1 MTIIRSRLMLAVL
14 LIALPMPLGALA
26 AEVPV
31 PERVFRDVEGDPL
44 PFQTDGEAEVF
55 LLTAQVTSQRDIGT
69 GVTKPK
75 QLVLEKDGLRVHA
88 AFNYVEV
95 EGDNKK
101 LADGTTEMFFIDS
114 YRSDIATYRLSRMLG
129 LEMIPP
135 GVERQIDGVD
145 GVVRLWIEHLESY
158 QDWLD
163 EGNSGT
169 PGSLYLQRQLRDQ
182 IAFDLLIR
190 NTDRNQSNINWDPD
204 NNLWMIDQTRS
215 LGRDPS
221 LRSAEKKKFKGCS
234 RALYEGAKALK
245 EGDVERELSPYMS
258 AFQIKALLKRRDGL
272 VKLIDSQIKKKG
284 EEEILFN
291 YTDPPKGFVIRYDD
305 E

>member
-1 MTIIRSRLMLAVL
+1 VL
-14 LIALPMPLGALA
+14 LLPLEVLA
-26 AEVPV
+26 SDEMSV
-31 PERVFRDVEGDPL
+31 PERVFRDVDSEPL
-44 PFQTDGEAEVF
+44 PFETDGEAEAF
-55 LLTAQVTSQRDIGT
+55 LLSAQVTAQRDIGT

-75 QLVLEKDGLRVHA
+75 QLVLEKDGLKVHA
-88 AFNYVEV
+88 AFNYVDT

-101 LADGTTEMFFIDS
+101 LADGTTEMYFIDS

-145 GVVRLWIEHLESY
+145 GVVRLWIEDLESY
-158 QDWLD
+158 QDWID
-163 EGNSGT
+163 AGNSGT
-169 PGSLYLQRQLRDQ
+169 PDSLYIQRQLRDQ

-221 LRSAEKKKFKGCS
+221 LRASEKKKFKGCS
-234 RALYEGAKALK
+234 RTFYEGAKALK
-245 EGDVERELSPYMS
+245 KGDIERELSPYMS
-258 AFQIKALLKRRDGL
+258 SFQIKALLKRRDAL
-272 VKLIDSQIKKKG
+272 VKLIDSAIKKKG
-284 EEEILFN
+284 EDEILFN

-305 E
+305 G